1 VRKGRTFGQSTG
13 DKSVV
18 LLETY
23 WGTHWELGE
32 PLGNFMETPHCK
44 KKKTKACME
53 SQLPT
58 VQVKSKQWTVHSSHQ
73 TQLENKNLAPSKNKK
88 GGNLRLHDTT
98 SHWLHG
104 NSIHKIGCHNNTLP
118 IIN

>member
-44 KKKTKACME
+44 KKKKKKKKK
-53 SQLPT
+53 
-58 VQVKSKQWTVHSSHQ
+58 KSLHRKSTAHC
-73 TQLENKNLAPSKNKK
+73 PSEK
-88 GGNLRLHDTT
+88 
-98 SHWLHG
+98 
-104 NSIHKIGCHNNTLP
+104 
-118 IIN
+118 